1 VVSGS
6 HQGARRTLLQFTFAL
21 SLITFLDRVAL
32 GSAAAAVSTDLGLTK
47 VMLGWAFSTF
57 IFAYAIFEI
66 PSGWLGDKF
75 GPRKSLTRIV
85 IWWSIF
91 CAATGVVWNLTSL
104 VCTQFLFGAGEA
116 GAYPNISKSFS
127 RWFPVRQRGFAH
139 ATVFAAS
146 RVGGAIA
153 PPLVVF
159 ILQRVGWRPAF
170 WIFGSF
176 GAAWAW
182 LWWTWFRDRP
192 EDHPGVSPEE
202 LREIQEGLAPP
213 VAAVFGWR
221 DLFQVNMLLVCSMY
235 FCIIYGLYFYLTWLP
250 TYFKEARGFS
260 QVQAAWL
267 SSMVLITGGVMAL
280 LGGWLTDRLAKAH
293 GLKVGRSIGVVAL
306 PASGVCLMAA
316 ALVPNAFAAAVLFAA
331 AAGLADMCLSPSWA
345 ICHDVGGNAVGT
357 VTGAMNTFGNIG
369 GALSPTIVA
378 YVLLWWGSWQAPL
391 LIGGGVYIL
400 GGVLTYFIDPTVP
413 LVAAA
418 RLADRAA
425 GSRP

>member
-1 VVSGS
+1 
-6 HQGARRTLLQFTFAL
+6 
-21 SLITFLDRVAL
+21 
-32 GSAAAAVSTDLGLTK
+32 
-47 VMLGWAFSTF
+47 
-57 IFAYAIFEI
+57 
-66 PSGWLGDKF
+66 
-75 GPRKSLTRIV
+75 
-85 IWWSIF
+85 
-91 CAATGVVWNLTSL
+91 
-104 VCTQFLFGAGEA
+104 
-116 GAYPNISKSFS
+116 
-127 RWFPVRQRGFAH
+127 
-139 ATVFAAS
+139 
-146 RVGGAIA
+146 
-153 PPLVVF
+153 
-159 ILQRVGWRPAF
+159 
-170 WIFGSF
+170 
-176 GAAWAW
+176 
-182 LWWTWFRDRP
+182 
-192 EDHPGVSPEE
+192 
-202 LREIQEGLAPP
+202 
-213 VAAVFGWR
+213 
-221 DLFQVNMLLVCSMY
+221 LFQVNMLLVCSMY

-280 LGGWLTDRLAKAH
+280 LGGWLTDWLAKAH

-306 PASGVCLMAA
+306 PASGLCLMAA

-369 GALSPTIVA
+369 GALSPTVVA

-425 GSRP
+425 ASRPSPLGR